1 MKKWLRTHPML
12 ALLLPEVALILG
24 WFWGTKYGALQ
35 LPEVPSYSDTLAT
48 YQFVLTDYPS
58 ARAKTFRCEA
68 GDVYLYLQPDSTRA
82 LPSMG
87 DTVQVRT
94 QLQTPGFFGD
104 FDYGTY
110 LRRQG
115 IVATG
120 MVWRDRWQTVGK
132 GRPSGA
138 KKWRHQLVERYRT
151 LGFEGAELGT
161 LSALTLGYKEYLDN
175 DQKRSF
181 RNSGAAHVLAVSGL
195 HTGILYLI
203 LLQLLTGFG
212 RWKPLYED
220 RLHRCINS
228 VIVVALMWLYACLT
242 GLTPSVVRSVVMLTL
257 VEVAHMCYRQPISM
271 NTLAAAAFV
280 ILAACPNDLFAVS
293 FQLSFAAV
301 AAILLLV
308 PLLRD
313 IVPIYRIR
321 NRCVCGFV
329 QFIWDL
335 VVVSL
340 AAQLGTLPISL
351 YYFGQ
356 TANYFLLTNLMV
368 IPLTSVIVWLAV
380 AVLTVGWI
388 PCIGMWLV
396 YPLRWAVVGLNTA
409 VGWVEHLPGAVTPI
423 HATVPMVLALYAAM
437 TAAVLVLKKSL
448 WWLTAVAGA
457 LVVFCYLYLQTV
469 TL

>member
-1 MKKWLRTHPML
+1 ML

-24 WFWGTKYGALQ
+24 WSCWTKSDMLRSS
-35 LPEVPSYSDTLAT
+35 EVPSYSDTLAT

-68 GDVYLYLQPDSTRA
+68 EGVYLYLQPDSARA

-94 QLQTPGFFGD
+94 RLQTPGWLGD

-120 MVWRDRWQTVGK
+120 MVWRDQWQTVGK
-132 GRPSGA
+132 GRPSGS
-138 KKWRHQLVERYRT
+138 KKWRHQLVERYRA

-161 LSALTLGYKEYLDN
+161 LAALTVGEKEHLDN
-175 DQKRSF
+175 DVKRSF
-181 RNSGAAHVLAVSGL
+181 RHSGAAHVLAVSGL

-228 VIVVALMWLYACLT
+228 LVIIALMWLYACLT

-257 VEVAHMCYRQPISM
+257 VEIARMWYRQPMSM
-271 NTLAAAAFV
+271 NTLAAAAFM
-280 ILAACPNDLFAVS
+280 ILAVRPNDLFSVS

-301 AAILLLV
+301 AAILLFV

-313 IVPIYRIR
+313 IVPLNRIR
-321 NRCVCGFV
+321 NRYVHGCVRFV
-329 QFIWDL
+329 WDL
-335 VVVSL
+335 AVVSL

-368 IPLTSVIVWLAV
+368 IPLTYVIVWMAA

-388 PCIGMWLV
+388 PCIGALLA
-396 YPLRWAVVGLNTA
+396 YPLRWAVVGLNAA
-409 VGWVEHLPGAVTPI
+409 VGWVGHLPGAVTTI
-423 HATVPMVLALYAAM
+423 HATVPMVLALYVAM
-437 TAAVLVLKKSL
+437 ATAVLVLKKNL
-448 WWLTAVAGA
+448 WWLVAVAGA
-457 LVVFCYLYLQTV
+457 LAVFCCLYLQTV
-469 TL
+469 TV